1 MSSSLR
7 ADVIV
12 VGLGPAGA
20 CAAAAAARAGL
31 RVIGVDRKKVAGLP
45 VQCAEFVPGPLHS
58 HIANLA
64 ASTRQAINS
73 MTTMIEMGDLH
84 HTPDFRGAIIDRARF
99 DQTLVA
105 EARDAGVHVIFDAR
119 LMSID
124 AKGLRLCDGTILD
137 ASIVIGAD
145 GPRSLIG
152 RGIGEVN
159 QELVETRQMTVPL
172 RKAQDATD
180 IFLSGDYRG
189 GYAWLFP
196 RGDVANLGLGV
207 IPTDRHRLKSLLLQL
222 HARLVDEGR
231 TGPEILSLTGGAIP
245 VGGMLHP
252 IGESHERAV
261 LLAGD
266 AAGLTNPV
274 TGAGIAAAVLSGQMA
289 GEAAAQLHR
298 GDRGATGIYVEDLRE
313 MFGISL
319 ARAVL
324 RRRDLLQ
331 TYANRELPSRQAM
344 RRGWIAFPEYWSQ
357 LAVDTLQE
365 ERRPA

>member
-1 MSSSLR
+1 MSFCLR

-31 RVIGVDRKKVAGLP
+31 RVIGIDRKKVAGLP
-45 VQCAEFVPGPLHS
+45 VQCAEFVPGPLHA

-64 ASTRQAINS
+64 ASTWQAIS
-73 MTTMIEMGDLH
+73 AMTTMIEMDDCH

-99 DQTLVA
+99 DQMLVA
-105 EARDAGVHVIFDAR
+105 DARDAGVHIILGAAVV
-119 LMSID
+119 SIG
-124 AKGLRLCDGTILD
+124 AEGLRLCDGNIID
-137 ASIVIGAD
+137 AGIVIGAD

-152 RGIGEVN
+152 QAIGEMN
-159 QELVETRQMTVPL
+159 HELVETRQITVPL
-172 RKAQDATD
+172 RRRQDATD

-207 IPTDRHRLKSLLLQL
+207 VPSERHRLKPLLLQL
-222 HARLVDEGR
+222 HARLVGEDR
-231 TGPEILSLTGGAIP
+231 TGRESLALTGGAIP

-252 IGESHERAV
+252 VGGMHGRDV

-274 TGAGIAAAVLSGQMA
+274 TGAGIAAAVLSGEMA
-289 GEAAAQLHR
+289 GEAAAALFR
-298 GDRGATGIYVEDLRE
+298 GEAGAMVTYVEELRE
-313 MFGISL
+313 VFGASL

-324 RRRDLLQ
+324 RRRDLLRA
-331 TYANRELPSRQAM
+331 YANDELPSREAIRQ
-344 RRGWIAFPEYWSQ
+344 GWIAFPEYWSQ
-357 LAVDTLQE
+357 LALEMSPE